1 VTRRCPLSATP
12 RDREDRDGPTGLPR
26 VARSTSDLEAAR
38 LRYELARLRDRRPV
52 RAALA
57 LTSWRRGGLGPA
69 LASLRGHPPRWD
81 VPGPTGIPDRPRYPH
96 LRAATLSADPL
107 LAGVVPTTQVRPGDL
122 TAIGR
127 DRVDLVLVDDVS
139 GWSEPQLI
147 ELVDHARRTGAA
159 TVAVGPAAI
168 AMIGDRAQLR
178 IGPAGAGRV
187 DLQLAPSIDP
197 RVVNPVGR
205 DVGVVA
211 APSDDEAY
219 LAAIARGLIPLGEAT
234 PTRRELLGD
243 LGDEV
248 FTTGP
253 DRARRLAELHADLE
267 ARDTLSVRLRRHVL
281 TQHSRAARCVHLIEP
296 LDLGP
301 APPRTIALLLATRR
315 PELLPAV
322 CDDLA
327 RQHRDD
333 LELLVAVHGDAAVPE
348 RLAVA
353 PAAIVRVAAAR
364 PLGELLNTLL
374 DRTAAPLVA
383 KIDDDD
389 RYGPHHLVDL
399 EVAMSYSGAE
409 LVGKRRHGV
418 HDVAASTVSMPDGPA
433 EERWE
438 DHLPGATMLVRG
450 EVLRA
455 VRWRHVPSGVDTELV
470 RAVHL
475 AGGAAYSTHRF
486 GFVRT
491 RHGDHT
497 FSPGERS
504 FAGLGVAGGVE
515 ALLDV

>member
-1 VTRRCPLSATP
+1 VVRPP
-12 RDREDRDGPTGLPR
+12 
-26 VARSTSDLEAAR
+26 SDVEAAS

-57 LTSWRRGGLGPA
+57 LTTFRRGGLAPA
-69 LASLRGHPPRWD
+69 LASLRGDPPRWD
-81 VPGPTGIPDRPRYPH
+81 VPGPAGVPDRPASPH

-107 LAGVVPTTQVRPGDL
+107 LAGVVPFTQVLPGAL

-127 DRVDLVLVDDVS
+127 DRVDLVLVDDVR
-139 GWSEPQLI
+139 GWGEA
-147 ELVDHARRTGAA
+147 ELTALLDEARRAGAA

-168 AMIGDRAQLR
+168 AMTGGRAQLR
-178 IGPAGAGRV
+178 VGPPGTAGV
-187 DLQLAPSIDP
+187 DLELHPCVDP
-197 RVVNPVGR
+197 RVDNPVGR
-205 DVGVVA
+205 DVEVVA
-211 APSDDEAY
+211 APTDDAAY
-219 LAAIARGLIPLGEAT
+219 LSAIARGQLPVGEPSAG
-234 PTRRELLGD
+234 RRDLLGD
-243 LGDEV
+243 DGDGV
-248 FTTGP
+248 FAAGP
-253 DRARRLAELHADLE
+253 DRARRIAELHADLD
-267 ARDTLSVRLRRHVL
+267 ARDALSVRLRRHVL
-281 TQHSRAARCVHLIEP
+281 THHSRAARCAPIVEA

-315 PELLPAV
+315 PDLLPAV
-322 CDDLA
+322 CEDLA

-333 LELLVAVHGDAAVPE
+333 LELLIAVHGDAAPPD

-353 PAAIVRVAAAR
+353 PAAVVHVPAAR
-364 PLGELLNTLL
+364 PLGEVLNALL
-374 DRTAAPLVA
+374 DRTAAPLIA

-389 RYGPHHLVDL
+389 RYGPNHLVDL
-399 EVAMSYSGAE
+399 EVAMAYSGAE

-418 HDVAASTVSMPDGPA
+418 HDVTASTISMPDGPA

-450 EVLRA
+450 EVLRT

-497 FSPGERS
+497 YTPGERS
-504 FAGLGVAGGVE
+504 FAGREAAGGVD